1 MLNSLIRW
9 HKQLLS
15 DTDTD
20 SDPDPE
26 DEQRERIMPDKRIIV
41 THPHGFCAGVARAVA
56 VAEVALAQHGAPV
69 YALHEIVHNRQVTER
84 LATRGLRVVEQLAD
98 VPEGAVTLF
107 SAHGVAPAVRAEA
120 RARKLRVLDATCP
133 FVERVHREAL
143 RFVAEGC
150 TVFCIGHPAHA
161 EVVGIAGE
169 APGRVLVVGTEAEA
183 QQAQPLDPAQVAVVS
198 QTTLNP
204 ETADR
209 VREALRR
216 RFPKLRQPASE
227 DICYAT
233 RNRQQAV
240 KALAAQAELV
250 LVLGSANSSN
260 SRRLV
265 ETAQGAGARACLVST
280 REELAAVPVEA
291 VCVLGV
297 TSGAST
303 PESFLEETLS
313 ALRARGFATVEHLQA
328 VDEPLRTFRPVKE
341 EGV

>member
-1 MLNSLIRW
+1 
-9 HKQLLS
+9 
-15 DTDTD
+15 
-20 SDPDPE
+20 
-26 DEQRERIMPDKRIIV
+26 
-41 THPHGFCAGVARAVA
+41 
-56 VAEVALAQHGAPV
+56 
-69 YALHEIVHNRQVTER
+69 
-84 LATRGLRVVEQLAD
+84 

-260 SRRLV
+260 TIRLL
-265 ETAQGAGARACLVST
+265 ETARQAGARAQLVDACAD
-280 REELAAVPVEA
+280 LADVPVEH
-291 VCVLGV
+291 VNTLGIA
-297 TSGAST
+297 SGAST
-303 PESFLEETLS
+303 PESFLEE
-313 ALRARGFATVEHLQA
+313 ALAMLATRGFTSVEHLHA
-328 VDEPLRTFRPVKE
+328 VTEHTRTFLMPEMPVMGE
-341 EGV
+341 Q